1 MGRADAV
8 KNPSTTKKA
17 KRHVQERPK
26 KVSSKK
32 PWPAISE
39 FLIFQLPSV
48 AVTLALLALYIRNFT
63 WNPDPGQLSAL
74 LFAARVHEGLIVA
87 SLSQILYHHTR
98 RALLGPRGIPF
109 GFVTASF
116 QLNSPFYMLS
126 SGFWAPLINLRGT
139 RGRRPPASDIL
150 YSVAFGALL
159 VACFLLA
166 ALAGASS
173 GVVMLPVLGWYEMP
187 LDHPAMLLR
196 NETTYSRQNITAEL
210 NNEAAWTIY
219 PYGYTTFIVLP
230 AESLY
235 PSVVD
240 LTGVSKQC
248 HEQFD
253 DWENNMW
260 ACPAASWLQTS
271 SLAYQWMDSDW
282 DLSREA
288 NITVGAVISPLDGT
302 HVQRAS
308 YKDWSQDTIDSE
320 RAPFDIVTA
329 TCPLQP
335 AWQAVQVDAPAW
347 PGASTWTSKRNN
359 TTPPPGMRYPVKL
372 AVKIS
377 DSDGKTLPLK
387 QPKVVIQCSDHNQFY
402 RDRDSIGY
410 DVYHWH
416 FSRAFYPEFNLT
428 IPREPLLS
436 MTSKDNH
443 TTFGFLDHAELLKS
457 SLPRDFAVSAAFWIR
472 TITDRLDGDV
482 YDARYNYDTRLCLVD
497 ARWVE
502 SEVWTMPLD
511 LATTVQHTVALS
523 DNSSMVYTSGSN
535 QEIIDLT
542 LPWLN
547 VLNSSVSST
556 LVSSLF
562 PNYNVTGNKTN
573 DIFTNLTSVFNII
586 DYKSQSQKDD
596 SFHLIPSA
604 IAVLITDALSHL
616 PYAHGWSFTT
626 RANFPS
632 VAGHETWDIA
642 DWNPKTYTKSGE
654 ILKEANSKRN
664 PMAVD
669 NEVVNRSNEN
679 TTLGDLDKMGMK
691 YARMDVAY
699 WHLVYG
705 YGPLSAD
712 MSVALVLSW
721 TVLLAHLVIV
731 LGHVIIVV
739 VIHRGWTSEAWTQ
752 FGELLTLA
760 MGSRR
765 PGVATTGERDP
776 GLDLLRNTGAGVDR
790 WRIWRLWAYVREFPI
805 LSSPGSIE
813 DVDDRERGTAGKDRV
828 GKRDGGK
835 VELVLGAEEDDGGVR
850 RRTALGRITEAD
862 KRYS

>member
-1 MGRADAV
+1 MTSEVTQHQMGLADAV
-8 KNPSTTKKA
+8 KNSDKRQRVTTTTIKA
-17 KRHVQERPK
+17 KKHVQEQAK

-48 AVTLALLALYIRNFT
+48 AVTLALLALYIRNLT
-63 WNPDPGQLSAL
+63 WNPDPSQLSAL

-87 SLSQILYHHTR
+87 SLSQILYHHIR
-98 RALLGPRGIPF
+98 RALLGSRGIPF

-126 SGFWAPLINLRGT
+126 SGFWAPLINFNGT
-139 RGRRPPASDIL
+139 RGRRSPASDIL
-150 YSVAFGALL
+150 YSIAFGALL
-159 VACFLLA
+159 VTCFILT

-173 GVVMLPVLGWYEMP
+173 GVVMLPVQGWYEMP

-196 NETTYSRQNITAEL
+196 NKTTYSARNITADL
-210 NNEAAWTIY
+210 NNEAAWTVE
-219 PYGYTTFIVLP
+219 PYGFITFIVSP

-240 LTGVSKQC
+240 LTGVSEQC

-253 DWENNMW
+253 DSENNMW
-260 ACPAASWLQTS
+260 ACPASNWLQSS

-282 DLSREA
+282 DLSRET
-288 NITVGAVISPLDGT
+288 NVTRV
-302 HVQRAS
+302 S

-320 RAPFDIVTA
+320 MAPFEIVTA

-335 AWQAVQVDAPAW
+335 AWQTVQLDAPAW

-359 TTPPPGMRYPVKL
+359 TTPPTGMRYPVKI

-377 DSDGKTLPLK
+377 DSDGKGLPVK

-402 RDRDSIGY
+402 RDRGSIGY

-428 IPREPLLS
+428 IPREPFLS
-436 MTSKDNH
+436 MTSRDNH
-443 TTFGFLDHAELLKS
+443 TSFGFLDHAGLLKPS
-457 SLPRDFAVSAAFWIR
+457 FPPDLAVSAAFWIR
-472 TITDRLDGDV
+472 TVTDRLDGDI
-482 YDARYNYDTRLCLVD
+482 YDKRYNYDTRLCLVD

-523 DNSSMVYTSGSN
+523 DNSSMVYTSESGSN

-562 PNYNVTGNKTN
+562 PNYNITANKTN
-573 DIFTNLTSVFNII
+573 DIFTNLKSVFNII

-604 IAVLITDALSHL
+604 MAVLITDALAHL
-616 PYAHGWSFTT
+616 PYAHGWSFRT
-626 RANFPS
+626 AADFSSLASPS
-632 VAGHETWDIA
+632 T
-642 DWNPKTYTKSGE
+642 
-654 ILKEANSKRN
+654 
-664 PMAVD
+664 
-669 NEVVNRSNEN
+669 NEN
-679 TTLGDLDKMGMK
+679 TTLEDLDKMGMK

-705 YGPLSAD
+705 YGPLGSS
-712 MSVALVLSW
+712 MPVALVLSW
-721 TVLLAHLVIV
+721 TVLLVHLVV
-731 LGHVIIVV
+731 VVGHVIIVV
-739 VIHRGWTSEAWTQ
+739 VVHRGWTSEAWTQ
-752 FGELLTLA
+752 LGELLTLA

-765 PGVATTGERDP
+765 PGIPTTDERDP
-776 GLDLLRNTGAGVDR
+776 GPDLLRNTGAGVDR
-790 WRIWRLWAYVREFPI
+790 WRIWRLRAYVREFPV
-805 LSSPGSIE
+805 LSSHGSIE
-813 DVDDRERGTAGKDRV
+813 DADDRERGTV
-828 GKRDGGK
+828 GKNPVGESGVGK
-835 VELVLGAEEDDGGVR
+835 VELVLSAEEDDNGVR
-850 RRTALGRITEAD
+850 RRTVSGRITEAD